1 MKGNAKVIKVLNKV
15 LCKELT
21 GINQYFIH
29 SKMCKDWGYNRLAK
43 HAWDESIDE
52 MKHAD
57 EVIERIL
64 FLEGKPDMSTY
75 DVIRI
80 GGTVREQLANDLKL
94 EQAAVD
100 NLLKGIAIT
109 LEEGDH
115 TTRNLLE
122 SILKE
127 EEEHID
133 WLETQLSLIED
144 ISYENYL
151 AEQMGSHGN

>member
-1 MKGNAKVIKVLNKV
+1 MKGNTKVIKVLNKV

-100 NLLKGIAIT
+100 NLRKGIAVT

-151 AEQMGSHGN
+151 SEQMGEHGN